1 MQIEPFRIQIPDSVL
16 TDLHDRI
23 ARTRWPITMADWGW
37 EYGTDINTLRTLVD
51 YWQKKFDWRN
61 EEKKINQFP
70 QFRVMVDDLRIHC
83 VHIRSKNP
91 EALPLIITHG
101 WPGSFVEL
109 LKLVPF
115 LQDNFHIVIPSLPG
129 YGFSDGAEVAGLNP
143 KRIAALWVKLMRALG
158 YEKFIT
164 QGGDWGASVSTW
176 IGLDE
181 PGSLIGI
188 HLNYI
193 PGSYKPYITNQE
205 LSDGEKEFV
214 RFAEEW
220 FEKDGAYGHVQA
232 TKPQT
237 LAYAMHDSPV
247 GMAAWILEKSHGWS
261 FCQRSV
267 LEHFSYE
274 ELLNNIMIY
283 WVTET
288 FGSSTRLYY
297 EARKSPLHF
306 RPEQRVNVPSAIA
319 RFAKEEPMPPREW
332 VERGYNVRR
341 WTEYSTGS
349 HYAHLE
355 MPDVLAKDIIE
366 SVREFTG
373 LSLSK

>member
-1 MQIEPFRIQIPDSVL
+1 
-16 TDLHDRI
+16 
-23 ARTRWPITMADWGW
+23 
-37 EYGTDINTLRTLVD
+37 
-51 YWQKKFDWRN
+51 
-61 EEKKINQFP
+61 
-70 QFRVMVDDLRIHC
+70 
-83 VHIRSKNP
+83 
-91 EALPLIITHG
+91 
-101 WPGSFVEL
+101 
-109 LKLVPF
+109 
-115 LQDNFHIVIPSLPG
+115 
-129 YGFSDGAEVAGLNP
+129 
-143 KRIAALWVKLMRALG
+143 
-158 YEKFIT
+158 
-164 QGGDWGASVSTW
+164 
-176 IGLDE
+176 
-181 PGSLIGI
+181 
-188 HLNYI
+188 
-193 PGSYKPYITNQE
+193 
-205 LSDGEKEFV
+205 
-214 RFAEEW
+214 
-220 FEKDGAYGHVQA
+220 
-232 TKPQT
+232 
-237 LAYAMHDSPV
+237 MHDYPV

-306 RPEQRVNVPSAIA
+306 RTEQRVNVPCAIA

-332 VERGYNVRR
+332 VERGYNVQR

-373 LSLSK
+373 LSLLK